1 MGRYGDDQCAQC
13 GGIRVRKSTLCVDC
27 LAAVCVENK
36 VMISRK
42 VREIEEL
49 KGNLRK
55 ATEMYE
61 QLLEQV
67 LDEAMYTHEL
77 HMELWAMKEQE
88 LIGG

>member
-1 MGRYGDDQCAQC
+1 MRYDDDQCAQC
-13 GGIRVRKSTLCVDC
+13 GGIRVAKSTLCADC

-36 VMISRK
+36 VTIARKMI
-42 VREIEEL
+42 EIEKLEAS
-49 KGNLRK
+49 LRK

-61 QLLEQV
+61 HLLEQV